1 VQEGVLEM
9 FLESERRRPLLV
21 VHGEGPVAS
30 ALRDVA
36 SAAGFAVGVVDREA
50 DGTTYRLPE
59 GAVAVV
65 VASHGHEESEVLRLA
80 TSKGVPYV
88 ALVASRQRGPQVV
101 GSAGLD
107 HQVHTPAGLD
117 IGARTPGEVAISI
130 LAELVESRRETKTE
144 PVPELVP
151 DSFDSVEL
159 EDLLFETAIED
170 QPTATTHASGL
181 RWKEWWGPE
190 ADAIDLVCGMSM
202 APSSALAF
210 ADYEGRRY
218 YFCGTECRGAFL
230 RDPDAYGRAG

>member
-36 SAAGFAVGVVDREA
+36 AAAGFAVGVVDREVGGEA
-50 DGTTYRLPE
+50 YRLPE

-65 VASHGHEESEVLRLA
+65 VASHGHEESEILRLA

-88 ALVASRQRGPQVV
+88 ALVASRERGPRVV

-107 HQVHTPAGLD
+107 HQVRTPAGLD

-130 LAELVESRRETKTE
+130 LAELVESRRETKTD
-144 PVPELVP
+144 LVP
-151 DSFDSVEL
+151 DSFDPVEL
-159 EDLLFETAIED
+159 EDLLFEAAIDD
-170 QPTATTHASGL
+170 QPTTDEPHTSGL

-190 ADAIDLVCGMSM
+190 SDAIDLVCGMSM
-202 APSSALAF
+202 APSEALTF

-218 YFCGTECRGAFL
+218 YFCSPECRAAFL
-230 RDPDAYGRAG
+230 YDPDAYGRAG

>member
-9 FLESERRRPLLV
+9 FLESERRRPLVV

-50 DGTTYRLPE
+50 DGATYRLPE

-88 ALVASRQRGPQVV
+88 ALVASRERGPQVV
-101 GSAGLD
+101 ASAGLE
-107 HQVHTPAGLD
+107 HQVRTPAGLD

-130 LAELVESRRETKTE
+130 LAEMVQSRRETKTD
-144 PVPELVP
+144 LVP
-151 DSFDSVEL
+151 DSFDSLEL
-159 EDLLFETAIED
+159 EDLLFESAIED
-170 QPTATTHASGL
+170 EPTAGPHVSGL

-190 ADAIDLVCGMSM
+190 SDAVDLVCGMSM
-202 APSSALAF
+202 TPAEALTF

-218 YFCGTECRGAFL
+218 HFCSPECRAAFL
-230 RDPDAYGRAG
+230 YDPDAYGRAR